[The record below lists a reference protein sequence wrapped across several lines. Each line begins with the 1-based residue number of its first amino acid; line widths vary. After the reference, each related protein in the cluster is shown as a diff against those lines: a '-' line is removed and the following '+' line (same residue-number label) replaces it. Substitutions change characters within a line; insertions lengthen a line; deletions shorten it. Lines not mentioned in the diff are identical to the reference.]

1 LGTLA
6 DRISGNGL
14 AIFTDD
20 SAKGRSFD
28 LHNLSFAPARVAWLD
43 PDAIAPAS
51 SKRPKLPIQMQRLGR
66 GGLLF
71 AGGYWS
77 LHGNQRLF
85 PICLRFARRAG
96 YFADGPGWKR
106 VRGEV
111 VKDMVDLRVRVNLI
125 IGTEGQDRGRKVKQA
140 AAR

>member
-1 LGTLA
+1 LY
-6 DRISGNGL
+6 
-14 AIFTDD
+14 
-20 SAKGRSFD
+20 
-28 LHNLSFAPARVAWLD
+28 NLSCAPARVAWLD

-51 SKRPKLPIQMQRLGR
+51 SKRPELPIQTQRLGH

-71 AGGYWS
+71 AGGYRS

-85 PICLRFARRAG
+85 RIFLRFARRAG
-96 YFADGPGWKR
+96 CFADGPRWKR

-111 VKDMVDLRVRVNLI
+111 VKDMGDLRVRVNLI
-125 IGTEGQDRGRKVKQA
+125 IGTEGQDRGRKVKQG